1 VKPQEL
7 RAKIESL
14 DAIPAI
20 SPVVRRLL
28 LTVERPTASYAE
40 LGEIISKDQ
49 AITAKLLRMVNSPIY
64 GFPGRI
70 SSVSQALILLGLH
83 VVKGILLGLS
93 VVEIMEKTMMG
104 LWEHSLF
111 TAIAAK
117 TIALKKGVPEPEEV
131 MTSALLHDIGK
142 VALKINFPAEYDHAL
157 SLADSRDLLIRKAED
172 DIFGLNHSTA
182 GGWLARQW
190 NFPVTLAEP
199 IAYHHKPALTQYAPE
214 QTAIVHVADLL
225 VRARGFGFGGDRL
238 VPPVEPRV
246 WESLRLSEEDI
257 REVLDVLEDAAHS
270 VEAITL

>member
-1 VKPQEL
+1 MKPQEI

-28 LTVERPTASYAE
+28 LTMEAPTASFRE

-49 AITAKLLRMVNSPIY
+49 AITAKLLRMVNSPLY

-111 TAIAAK
+111 TAITAR
-117 TIALKKGVPEPEEV
+117 TIAVKKGMAEPEEV

-142 VALKINFPAEYDHAL
+142 VALKINFPAEYDRAL
-157 SLADSRDLLIRKAED
+157 SLAETRWILIRKAED
-172 DIFGLNHSTA
+172 QVFGLSHTTA
-182 GGWLARQW
+182 GGWLAKRW
-190 NFPVTLAEP
+190 NFPVALAEP
-199 IAYHHKPALTQYAPE
+199 IAYHHKPALAKYAPE
-214 QTAIVHVADLL
+214 QTAVVHVADLL

-238 VPPVEPRV
+238 VPPVDPAV
-246 WESLRLSEEDI
+246 WESLNLQEDDL
-257 REVLDVLEDAAHS
+257 RETLDVLEDAAQS
-270 VEAITL
+270 VETITP